1 LKWADLWD
9 AFINSSKGVC
19 TSTIVVS
26 PDPDDLKQADEGDIQ
41 MEYFS
46 A

>member
-1 LKWADLWD
+1 MDMFKLVPSLY
-9 AFINSSKGVC
+9 

-26 PDPDDLKQADEGDIQ
+26 PNDPYSADEVDIQ

-46 A
+46 V